1 MNFLQNLAVKLG
13 ITRAEM
19 TAVTLLIFF
28 LVLGG
33 AVRYSGSV
41 QEADRLIKKAELSR
55 YSEAEVDSL
64 LRLAQNVDY
73 AAGDEAVERS
83 GDEADDE
90 KGKSAGQTARASKKT
105 FTGTLTFN
113 SASAS
118 QLQKIPGVG
127 PVMAKRLVAFRAE
140 KGGKVK
146 QFDDFLEVTGIGK
159 KKLEVLKKH
168 LTLE

>member
-1 MNFLQNLAVKLG
+1 MNLLQNLSVKLG

-19 TAVTLLIFF
+19 TAVTILIFF

-33 AVRYSGSV
+33 AIRYSGSV
-41 QEADRLIKKAELSR
+41 QEADKLIKKAEASR

-64 LRLAQNVDY
+64 LSIASNVDH
-73 AAGDEAVERS
+73 AAMDEADRSAGDES
-83 GDEADDE
+83 GEDRGDKKE
-90 KGKSAGQTARASKKT
+90 QTARAAKKT
-105 FTGTLTFN
+105 FTGTVAFN
-113 SASAS
+113 IASTS

-127 PVMAKRLVAFRAE
+127 PVMAKRLVRFREE

-146 QFDDFLEVTGIGK
+146 QFDDFLEVTGIGQN
-159 KKLEVLKKH
+159 KLEVLKKH

>member
-1 MNFLQNLAVKLG
+1 MNILQNLAVKLG

-19 TAVTLLIFF
+19 TAVSLLILF
-28 LVLGG
+28 LILGG

-41 QEADRLIKKAELSR
+41 QEADKLIKKAEASR

-64 LRLAQNVDY
+64 LRLASKVDY
-73 AAGDEAVERS
+73 GAEEETSRSSGEETGNEQAGR
-83 GDEADDE
+83 
-90 KGKSAGQTARASKKT
+90 AGQAARAGKKT
-105 FTGTLTFN
+105 FTGTIPFN
-113 SASAS
+113 TASAS
-118 QLQKIPGVG
+118 RLQNIPGVG
-127 PVMAKRLVAFRAE
+127 PVMAKKLVTFRAE